1 MVRMPRAF
9 HVRRRGS
16 CFAVPRLA
24 YQGLAVGGWPLAV
37 GGWPDLSAVARR
49 AKEEGPRKLSPGFS
63 LGAPK

>member
-1 MVRMPRAF
+1 MVRMPRAS

-37 GGWPDLSAVARR
+37 GGAAVGGWRLAVGGWRLALGPI
-49 AKEEGPRKLSPGFS
+49 AKR
-63 LGAPK
+63 